1 MSAFLRLI
9 QRRNSSPCAILIYW
23 LLMLLTGMA
32 TGCSP
37 LLFQTNNLAETWPGN
52 RWQGP
57 THVMISADSHDS
69 VVVFIENDPERLPA
83 VRRGPEDVNRT
94 VRLSFG
100 VFTDFKPSDI
110 SDTLSVRFT
119 YPLADPG
126 KKPLEKIKLKAPW
139 GKMYQL
145 WIRPEGQATRF
156 YRIDRSNSQADAEW
170 LLTDEKANPIL
181 NPEDFVIQPFIIQ
194 PAEPSSNT
202 IFIRRLEMNAY
213 QPAPPFMETERRC
226 NPSIST
232 VGQLSFDGSK
242 THPLI
247 LPRGG
252 IYLIQTDTSREGG
265 KYLSIID
272 DKILDLITLYGLR
285 FITTQEEYSDLIEGR
300 IDPWEF
306 WESVAGST
314 QRAVQLSS
322 AFRKLVVEACQ
333 LFSEDLPG
341 ALTDRGMIYLVFGP
355 PAIVVTDLTTETW
368 KYLPSGTSQ
377 MLVFDFDIH
386 RSRLGIN
393 HYQLRRKSF
402 YREPW
407 LQAVERRRR

>member
-1 MSAFLRLI
+1 MLGFLRLI
-9 QRRNSSPCAILIYW
+9 QRRDSSPCAILIFW
-23 LLMLLTGMA
+23 LLLLLTGKA

-83 VRRGPEDVNRT
+83 VRRGPDDVVRT

-100 VFTDFKPSDI
+100 VFTDFKPSEI
-110 SDTLSVRFT
+110 IDTLSVRFT
-119 YPLADPG
+119 YPLANPG
-126 KKPLEKIKLKAPW
+126 KKPMEKIKLKAPW

-170 LLTDEKANPIL
+170 LLTDEKGNPIL

-194 PAEPSSNT
+194 PTELSGNT
-202 IFIRRLEMNAY
+202 ILIRRLEINAC
-213 QPAPPFMETERRC
+213 QPAPPFVETEMRC
-226 NPSIST
+226 KPSIST
-232 VGQLSFDGSK
+232 VGQLSLNGSK
-242 THPLI
+242 THPVI

-252 IYLIQTDTSREGG
+252 IYLVQADTSREGG
-265 KYLSIID
+265 KYLSITD
-272 DKILDLITLYGLR
+272 EKMLDLITLYALR
-285 FITTQEEYSDLIEGR
+285 FITTQEEYSELMEEKT
-300 IDPWEF
+300 DPWEF

-322 AFRKLVVEACQ
+322 AFRKSVVEACK

-355 PAIVVTDLTTETW
+355 PAIVVTDHTIETW
-368 KYLPSGTSQ
+368 KYLPGETSQ
-377 MLVFDFDIH
+377 TLVFDFDIH